1 MESRTIRIEK
11 GRDKGLNFKITEMSA
26 FDMEDLL
33 MDISRIAGG
42 ALSKT
47 GGAEGDFKDLIL
59 KLLGGVNKAEF
70 KEVLERMMTR
80 VFWIDADG
88 RPHDVKKAPIKDVT
102 TLLRLKKEVV
112 ALHISFLPEENLFR
126 EMFSSLEQGL
136 SI

>member
-11 GRDKGLNFKITEMSA
+11 GRDKGLSFKITEMSA

-47 GGAEGDFKDLIL
+47 GGTEGDFKDLIL
-59 KLLGGVNKAEF
+59 RLLGGVNKAEF

-80 VFWIDADG
+80 VFWIDTDG